1 MKIYLVLIILVGL
14 LQACVIQ
21 PPPRPNDPYYSPVIK
36 GSDRKPNLQQG
47 SIYQDGFGLSFYGDR
62 KASRIGDVISIELD
76 ERTVS
81 SKSAGTTITK
91 DSKINFN
98 ENGDGNTLLGTN
110 PTLKGLSLATNLDQG
125 REFEGASA
133 ADQSNS
139 LQGSISVTVVDV
151 FPNGNLVVR
160 GEKWITLNQGDEYIR
175 VEGILR
181 PEDVSPVNSAPS
193 SKLANSRISY
203 GGTGSLS
210 SVQEPGWLT
219 KAFNSIF
226 WPF

>member
-1 MKIYLVLIILVGL
+1 MKGLLIVLFSMLV

-21 PPPRPNDPYYSPVIK
+21 PPPRPDDPYYSPVLAA
-36 GSDRKPNLQQG
+36 SQRTPSPQQG
-47 SIYQDGFGLSFYGDR
+47 SIYQDGYGLALYGDR
-62 KASRIGDVISIELD
+62 KARHVGDVITIVLN

-91 DSKINFN
+91 DSTADFN
-98 ENGDGNTLLGTN
+98 DGTLLGTVTSFKN
-110 PTLKGLSLATNLDQG
+110 LTLPTDIEQK
-125 REFEGASA
+125 REFEGDAA

-160 GEKWITLNQGDEYIR
+160 GEKWITLNQGDEFIR
-175 VEGILR
+175 VSGILR
-181 PEDVSPVNSAPS
+181 PEDISPQNSVSS

-203 GGTGSLS
+203 GGTGALAS
-210 SVQEPGWLT
+210 SQSPGWLT
-219 KAFNSIF
+219 KVFNSIF

>member
-1 MKIYLVLIILVGL
+1 MVRIIILCTAIVV

-21 PPPRPNDPYYSPVIK
+21 PPPRPDDPYYSPVLASSPQVPQTEP
-36 GSDRKPNLQQG
+36 GSLFQAG
-47 SIYQDGFGLSFYGDR
+47 YELMLYGDR
-62 KASRIGDVISIELD
+62 KARRVGDVITIELN

-91 DSKINFN
+91 DSQVDFN
-98 ENGDGNTLLGTN
+98 EDSDGNTLLGTN
-110 PTLKGLSLATNLDQG
+110 PTFKNLSLATSVDQS
-125 REFEGASA
+125 REFEGEAE

-160 GEKWITLNQGDEYIR
+160 GEKWITLNQGDEFIR
-175 VEGILR
+175 VSGILR
-181 PEDVSPVNSAPS
+181 PEDISPTNTASS
-193 SKLANSRISY
+193 SKLANARISY
-203 GGTGSLS
+203 GGTGSLAS
-210 SVQEPGWLT
+210 SQKPGWVT
-219 KAFNSIF
+219 RIFNSIF